1 MTVPA
6 FIRDPWSRA
15 MPDTRAEIDEA
26 TAVVRWL
33 LEAGLDGL
41 GLTKTHALRRAVVR
55 EAAERWPDWWRHEL
69 FGPPHRESD
78 LPVLA
83 EVHAALRRLR
93 LMRRRRETLLTT
105 ARGRELLADP
115 VALMKLLHDDLGGDG
130 FDGDAWLLIEEVL
143 HERGPLESD
152 RLTETVGRLLAV
164 EGWRD
169 ADGARLAGWAL
180 FGALQPVLCRAEA
193 YGLVRRHREPLRIE
207 LTAAGKRLAALEPPA
222 PEPITAAAGDAAL
235 VFDAEL
241 LNVRGVRARLAVL
254 ERQPLTAL
262 HDAIQQAF
270 GWYDDHLFSFWLD
283 GSFFGSDEVELTSPD
298 TPDEGVATAE
308 VPLAELDLHPGQRIG
323 YVFDFGDDWRVR
335 LTVRERVTAEPG
347 DHPRVLQLR
356 GTPPPQYP
364 ALDDLTS

>member
-1 MTVPA
+1 
-6 FIRDPWSRA
+6 
-15 MPDTRAEIDEA
+15 MPDRGAEIDEA

-33 LEAGLDGL
+33 LKGGLDGL

-55 EAAERWPDWWRHEL
+55 EAAERWPQWWRHEL

-93 LMRRRRETLLTT
+93 LMRRQRETLLTT
-105 ARGRELLADP
+105 ARGRKLLADP
-115 VALMKLLHDDLGGDG
+115 EALVKLLHDDLGGDG

-143 HERGPLESD
+143 HEHGPVESD
-152 RLTETVGRLLAV
+152 RLRESVGRLLAI

-169 ADGARLAGWAL
+169 AGGAPIEGWAL
-180 FGALQPVLCRAEA
+180 VGALQPVLCRAEG
-193 YGLVRRHREPLRIE
+193 YGLVRRHREPLTFE
-207 LTAAGKRLAALEPPA
+207 LTGAGEDLAALEPPA
-222 PEPITAAAGDAAL
+222 PETIAAAPGDTAL

-270 GWYDDHLFSFWLD
+270 GWYEDHLYSFWLD
-283 GSFFGSDEVELTSPD
+283 GSFFGSDEVELTTPD
-298 TPDEGVATAE
+298 APDEGVATAD
-308 VPLAELDLHPGQRIG
+308 VPLAELDLHLGQRIS
-323 YVFDFGDDWRVR
+323 YVFDFGDEWRVR
-335 LTVRERVTAEPG
+335 LTARERVTAESG
-347 DHPRVLQLR
+347 DHPRVLERR
-356 GTPPPQYP
+356 GTPPPQYA
-364 ALDDLTS
+364 ALDES